1 MTKRYIV
8 EEFDGE
14 TYIVADTQ
22 LNREVCICGAYDG
35 GELVDGFPGRTPEEA
50 RHAAYTIADLLNA
63 IGFDADQ

>member
-22 LNREVCICGAYDG
+22 LNREVCVCGAYDG
-35 GELVDGFPGRTPEEA
+35 GELVDGFPGRTSEEA
-50 RHAAYTIADLLNA
+50 RQEALRIAGLLNKA
-63 IGFDADQ
+63 A